1 MFHPCLLRYSQMAD
15 DSLRLLTLQEQMERE
30 LENKYTFAGLNVN
43 ETMSYLLQIGL
54 GKRAEKIR
62 NDWKVPDKR

>member
-1 MFHPCLLRYSQMAD
+1 MAE

-30 LENKYTFAGLNVN
+30 LENKYSFVGLNVN

-62 NDWKVPDKR
+62 SDWKVPDKR

>member
-1 MFHPCLLRYSQMAD
+1 MAD

-30 LENKYTFAGLNVN
+30 LENKYIFAGLNVN

-62 NDWKVPDKR
+62 SDWKVPDKR

>member
-1 MFHPCLLRYSQMAD
+1 MAE

-30 LENKYTFAGLNVN
+30 LENKYTLAGLNVN

-62 NDWKVPDKR
+62 SEWKVPDKR

>member
-1 MFHPCLLRYSQMAD
+1 MAE
-15 DSLRLLTLQEQMERE
+15 DSLRLLTLQDQMERE
-30 LENKYTFAGLNVN
+30 LENKYSLVGLNVN

-62 NDWKVPDKR
+62 SDWKVPDKR

>member
-1 MFHPCLLRYSQMAD
+1 MRLQMAE

-30 LENKYTFAGLNVN
+30 LDHKYILSGLNVN

-62 NDWKVPDKR
+62 SEWKVPDKR

>member
-1 MFHPCLLRYSQMAD
+1 MSHLGSPRYPQMAD

>member
-1 MFHPCLLRYSQMAD
+1 MAE

-30 LENKYTFAGLNVN
+30 LENKYTFSGLNVN

-62 NDWKVPDKR
+62 SEWKVPDKR

>member
-1 MFHPCLLRYSQMAD
+1 MAE

-30 LENKYTFAGLNVN
+30 LENKYSFVGLNVN

-62 NDWKVPDKR
+62 SEWKVPDKR

>member
-1 MFHPCLLRYSQMAD
+1 MQTTAHVSMQMAE

-30 LENKYTFAGLNVN
+30 LENKYSFAGLNVN
-43 ETMSYLLQIGL
+43 ETISYLLQIGL

-62 NDWKVPDKR
+62 SDWKVPDKR

>member
-1 MFHPCLLRYSQMAD
+1 MAE

-30 LENKYTFAGLNVN
+30 LDHKYILSGLNVN

-62 NDWKVPDKR
+62 SEWKVPDKR

>member
-1 MFHPCLLRYSQMAD
+1 MAE

-30 LENKYTFAGLNVN
+30 LENKYSFVGLNVN

-62 NDWKVPDKR
+62 SDWRVPDKRYVGGGPMPALY

>member
-1 MFHPCLLRYSQMAD
+1 MAE

-62 NDWKVPDKR
+62 SEWKVPDKR

>member
-1 MFHPCLLRYSQMAD
+1 MAE

-30 LENKYTFAGLNVN
+30 LENKYTFLGLNVN

-62 NDWKVPDKR
+62 SEWKVPDKR